1 MAQYSIYTDPLTGL
15 KIRDGVRDGK
25 YIIDKEL
32 IVGGFFAGE
41 GFGWE
46 NISTNE

>member
-1 MAQYSIYTDPLTGL
+1 MAQYTIYTDPLTGH

-32 IVGGFFAGE
+32 IVGGFAAGE